1 VGRRKGMRKSYITE
15 LEECERLWHLLI
27 RPKSISDLW
36 EFRLCFQRYFDHR
49 PCFLLLEDREG
60 IAGMVPLSYVE
71 NMDLFVFFPG
81 ELWKN
86 KTWIERTPIYVRE
99 PSLFPEVLRSCPDRT
114 YLRYMDVL
122 ESLDVSGFS
131 VDEIGYVLYPRDLGL
146 DLTRYR
152 ARFSNKKIKA
162 ILKEI
167 RSYTENTASF
177 HLNRLEDFDRIVDM
191 SVKYYGKDSYL
202 HHSRF
207 REGFRDIMYFLQ
219 HGGWLRMISLEI
231 QGETVAVDLGALW
244 RGTYTV
250 FLGGADR
257 GFPGVA
263 KAMNMHHIE
272 FACEKGI
279 SKVDFLCG
287 DFHWKKLWHLDPE
300 PLFKFVG
307 PALRVEDQPQEEQT
321 TMPKE
326 WEEETP
332 VFI

>member
-1 VGRRKGMRKSYITE
+1 MSE
-15 LEECERLWHLLI
+15 
-27 RPKSISDLW
+27 
-36 EFRLCFQRYFDHR
+36 
-49 PCFLLLEDREG
+49 
-60 IAGMVPLSYVE
+60 A
-71 NMDLFVFFPG
+71 
-81 ELWKN
+81 
-86 KTWIERTPIYVRE
+86 
-99 PSLFPEVLRSCPDRT
+99 
-114 YLRYMDVL
+114 
-122 ESLDVSGFS
+122 LDVSGLIE
-131 VDEIGYVLYPRDLGL
+131 DEIGYVLYPRDLGP
-146 DLTRYR
+146 DLTHYR

-162 ILKEI
+162 ILKEVK
-167 RSYTENTASF
+167 SYTENTSF

-191 SVKYYGKDSYL
+191 SVKFYGKDSYL
-202 HHSRF
+202 QDSRF

-219 HGGWLRMISLEI
+219 QGGWLRMVSLEI

-263 KAMNMHHIE
+263 KTMNMHHIE

-307 PALRVEDQPQEEQT
+307 PALRIEGRSQEEET
-321 TMPKE
+321 TMPKD
-326 WEEETP
+326 WEKEAP
-332 VFI
+332 VFV

>member
-1 VGRRKGMRKSYITE
+1 MWR
-15 LEECERLWHLLI
+15 LLI

-36 EFRLCFQRYFDHR
+36 DFRLCFHRYFDHR
-49 PCFLLLEDREG
+49 PCFLLLEDRKG

-81 ELWKN
+81 ELWKDR
-86 KTWIERTPIYVRE
+86 TWTERTPIYARE
-99 PSLFPEVLRSCPDRT
+99 PDFIQELLRSCPDRT
-114 YLRYMDVL
+114 HLRYMDIPEAIDL
-122 ESLDVSGFS
+122 SGLT
-131 VDEIGYVLYPRDLGL
+131 VDEIGYVLYTHGLGP

-162 ILKEI
+162 ILKEV
-167 RSYTENTASF
+167 RSYTEKAASF

-191 SVKYYGKDSYL
+191 SVEYYGRDSYL
-202 HHSRF
+202 HDSRF
-207 REGFRDIMYFLQ
+207 REGFRDIMYFFQ
-219 HGGWLRMISLEI
+219 QGGWLRMVSLEI

-263 KAMNMHHIE
+263 KVMNMYHIE
-272 FACEKGI
+272 FACGKGI

-307 PALRVEDQPQEEQT
+307 PGLYVEDQPQEEQT
-321 TMPKE
+321 TMPIEREKDA
-326 WEEETP
+326 P
-332 VFI
+332 VFV

>member
-1 VGRRKGMRKSYITE
+1 MHKSYVSE
-15 LEECERLWHLLI
+15 LEECERLWHRLI

-36 EFRLCFQRYFDHR
+36 EFRLSFQRYYDHR

-60 IAGMVPLSYVE
+60 IAGMVPLSYIE
-71 NMDLFVFFPG
+71 NGDLFVFFPG
-81 ELWKN
+81 ELWKG

-99 PSLFPEVLRSCPDRT
+99 PSLVSEVLSSCPDRT
-114 YLRYMDVL
+114 YLRYMDIS
-122 ESLDVSGFS
+122 EELDVSGLS
-131 VDEIGYVLYPRDLGL
+131 VDEIGYVLYPRDLDP
-146 DLTRYR
+146 DLTGYR
-152 ARFSNKKIKA
+152 ARFSNKKLKA
-162 ILKEI
+162 ILKEV
-167 RSYTENTASF
+167 RSYTENASF
-177 HLNRLEDFDRIVDM
+177 HLNRVEDFDRIVDM

-202 HHSRF
+202 HDDRF

-219 HGGWLRMISLEI
+219 QGGWLRMVSLEI

-244 RGTYTV
+244 QGTYTV

-263 KAMNMHHIE
+263 KAMNMHHID

-307 PALRVEDQPQEEQT
+307 PALRVEDQPR
-321 TMPKE
+321 
-326 WEEETP
+326 EEERTIP
-332 VFI
+332 KDWEKEAPLFV